1 MHTRARI
8 LLLFAA
14 LLLAACGGGGESDNP
29 AAGVEPG
36 GAQQS
41 DELNV
46 ESDAPTRTPQ
56 PQEASDFIATPDVT
70 AEPEA
75 TLDAMTD
82 SGSGDLFDAESTS
95 APDDTFTGNQ
105 DELFGG
111 DGTGT

>member
-36 GAQQS
+36 GEQQR

-46 ESDAPTRTPQ
+46 DSDAPTRTPQ
-56 PQEASDFIATPDVT
+56 TQEASDFIATPDVT
-70 AEPEA
+70 DEAEA
-75 TLDAMTD
+75 TLDVMTD
-82 SGSGDLFDAESTS
+82 SESGDLFAAESTR
-95 APDDTFTGNQ
+95 APDDTFTGSQ

-111 DGTGT
+111 EGTGT